1 MPRRVA
7 IIQGHPDPAGN
18 RFCHALAD
26 AYAEGAV
33 LGRHEV
39 ARIEPAKL
47 DFPILRTQRD
57 FETGDIPEVL
67 TPARDAIIAAQH
79 LLIIFP
85 LWHGTMPARA
95 PQSLYRTS
103 NAARGSSRIPP
114 GGLPASP
121 ADRALGSSRRDDG
134 DAGPDLSMVFPSARG
149 ARSGAEH
156 SQICR
161 HEAGAR
167 DASWDGAGR
176 ERSSATGLARP
187 DKGPRQ
193 ETSVIRFAS
202 VMPASRSL
210 IARCHSAAQ
219 RTASTTL
226 GNSANIASPV
236 VFTMRPECSLIFG
249 STSSR
254 RYVFR
259 RPCVASRPPPSG
271 ANTPPHRRPG
281 SRAFAGTRTA
291 RVGV

>member
-103 NAARGSSRIPP
+103 NEAR
-114 GGLPASP
+114 
-121 ADRALGSSRRDDG
+121 
-134 DAGPDLSMVFPSARG
+134 
-149 ARSGAEH
+149 
-156 SQICR
+156 
-161 HEAGAR
+161 AR

-187 DKGPRQ
+187 DKGPGQ